1 MVQYSTFLER
11 LDLAFAFDDQTQSN
25 GLHAAGRKTAAHF
38 IPKQRRDLISHEP
51 VEHTTSLLR
60 VDQVLIDGA
69 RMFERG
75 LHGALGDFVEGD
87 ALNAR
92 RRCFLALL
100 QLLGFLLSL
109 AVVAEF
115 EREMG
120 GNGLAFAVRVRRQI
134 DGVGRGRQLFQLGDN
149 LLFAGDDD
157 VIRLEA
163 VRDIDAQSALGQI
176 FHVAERGFDREA
188 LAQIFLDGLR
198 LGRRF
203 DND

>member
-1 MVQYSTFLER
+1 MER
-11 LDLAFAFDDQTQSN
+11 LDLAFAFDDQAQRN
-25 GLHAAGRKTAAHF
+25 GLHAPGGKTAADF
-38 IPKQRRDLISHEP
+38 IPEQRRDLIAHQA
-51 VEHTTSLLR
+51 VEHAASLLR

-69 RMFERG
+69 RMFERC
-75 LHGALGDFVEGD
+75 LHGALGDFVESD

-92 RRCFLALL
+92 RRPSSPFFSFLAF
-100 QLLGFLLSL
+100 FLL

-115 EREMG
+115 ERQMG
-120 GNGLAFAVRVRRQI
+120 GDGLAFAVRIRRQI
-134 DGVGRGRQLFQLGDN
+134 DGVRRGRQLFQLGDN
-149 LLFAGDDD
+149 FLFAGDDD
-157 VIRLEA
+157 VIRLEV

-176 FHVAERGFDREA
+176 LHVAERSFDREA